1 MLNNRIKINLL
12 TTLFIVSSILTGC
25 SKKVDPKSLDF
36 LGNETGKVQTEYAN
50 LFEITEY
57 DSGYALL
64 NIDKME
70 QTVLIVPEDKE
81 IPDELPQELTVVK
94 KPLKDIYVVS
104 TGAMDFFVSS
114 NSLDTVKFA
123 SLNAEDW
130 YIDEAK
136 TALENGEIIY
146 AGKYSMPDYELLRDK
161 ECQLIIENSMIT
173 HTPEVLNEL
182 KNLGFP
188 VIIEAASYE
197 DEPLGRME
205 WIKLIGYLTG
215 HEEEANEAFNK
226 QREKVLSIEQNQTE
240 NKPTA
245 IIFSITSAG
254 TVSVR
259 KTDDYMVKMLQ
270 MAGADHGLTKV
281 EEGNGS
287 TTIQQEAFYDEAINA
302 DYLIYNSSIEGEID
316 SITALEEKF
325 PLIKKTKAYK
335 EGRITCLKGNTY
347 QSVMSTGDLIF
358 DLSRMLED
366 EKDLE
371 YLYWL

>member
-1 MLNNRIKINLL
+1 MGKNKLKATLL
-12 TTLFIVSSILTGC
+12 LGLAALLLTGC
-25 SKKVDPKSLDF
+25 SKKIDPDKLDF
-36 LGNETGKVQTEYAN
+36 LGNETRKVETEYAN

-64 NIDKME
+64 SIDKIE

-81 IPDELPQELTVVK
+81 IPKDCPKELMVVE
-94 KPLKDIYVVS
+94 KPLDKIYVVS
-104 TGAMDFFVSS
+104 TGAMDFFVKADA
-114 NSLDTVKFA
+114 LDKVKFA
-123 SLNAEDW
+123 SLNEEDW

-136 TALENGEIIY
+136 ESLKDGSISY

-161 ECQLIIENSMIT
+161 ECDLILENSMIT

-182 KNLGFP
+182 KNLDFS
-188 VIIEAASYE
+188 VIVEVASYE

-205 WIKLIGYLTG
+205 WIKLIGYLTDQ
-215 HEEEANEAFNK
+215 EDRAKEAFEK
-226 QREKVLSIEQNQTE
+226 QKEKVLSIKAASDD

-259 KTDDYMVKMLQ
+259 KSDDYIVKMLEL
-270 MAGADHGLTKV
+270 AGAKNGLFKV
-281 EEGNGS
+281 EEGTGS

-316 SITALEEKF
+316 SIESLEEKF
-325 PLIKKTKAYK
+325 PLIKNTKAYK
-335 EGRITCLKGNTY
+335 EGHITCLKGNTY

-358 DLSRMLED
+358 DLSRMFQGEP
-366 EKDLE
+366 DLE